1 MINITL
7 TREKDGG
14 LHSCVVSGHARYA
27 EKGDDVVC
35 AAVSILVRVAV
46 LQLQKWALDD
56 KGLKVSL
63 DYQKTGFVDFCVL
76 QSSKDSREALAHLFD
91 FLKLGFESI
100 ACEYPSYVKFK
111 VS

>member
-100 ACEYPSYVKFK
+100 CFEYASHVKLE
-111 VS
+111 VC